1 MTDEKYD
8 ELSHAIFEVCSMY
21 LHTSERMKKWLDTD
35 DEGLSDEQKEAS
47 IKKMIAEICN
57 EADCFEEHWEKIQ
70 RANDEFSEDIH
81 YVEMKQ
87 EQYANA

>member
-21 LHTSERMKKWLDTD
+21 LHTSDKMKKWLDTS

-47 IKKMIAEICN
+47 IKEMIAEIIN
-57 EADCFEEHWEKIQ
+57 ERECFEEHLETIQ
-70 RANDEFSEDIH
+70 NANDTFMENTN
-81 YVEMKQ
+81 YAEMKA
-87 EQYANA
+87 EQFANA